1 MRQLGRWAHNVN
13 VHRVQIYLVT
23 KVKDGSMHAMSIIVL
38 DYIFLRFA
46 NSSLG
51 FIQYSLHPLYK
62 LYYLL

>member
-1 MRQLGRWAHNVN
+1 MN
-13 VHRVQIYLVT
+13 VHGVQIYLVI